1 MSKYL
6 DNKIC
11 NFRPLKN
18 INYNIKKKIFFL
30 SLFKMKSGG
39 YKNFNKYL
47 NGIKKLDEIAKNN
60 DMEVRI
66 FIDQTIES
74 DKEIKNMLE
83 KLDSVT
89 LVVYECSD
97 FLIDK
102 HHVGLFG
109 TLVRFFP
116 LFKFPNNDAK
126 VAFIVDADV
135 VERFMK
141 TQLTIYKAI
150 KEKNLTKKIYIA
162 YGGNFYHI
170 NRNSNKKI
178 SHNGKEYIFPYC
190 VADRIIG
197 FKKINQKPF
206 LKFMDRILLYMNDQT
221 RPEKKLSNYY
231 ISPDKYKIKCE
242 NNICFGIDEFFLN
255 QILFKYLLKHNKPF
269 SYHDIFDFASFNYYK
284 HPNSP
289 ELRKF
294 DENNE
299 NNKNNEN
306 NEKYKNEFMNYMK
319 IVGLDKYSFK
329 ELDEKIYTEDKH
341 ILATDFMKDYANK
354 ILELMDIAKKNEDTI
369 IFNDHD
375 YYYLNNV
382 DYQKYFKIEY
392 IRFINLGM
400 DDIVLNTV
408 RR

>member
-1 MSKYL
+1 MSGYL

-11 NFRPLKN
+11 KFKPLKD
-18 INYNIKKKIFFL
+18 INFNIKKKLFFL
-30 SLFKMKSGG
+30 SLFKMKAGG

-47 NGIKKLDEIAKNN
+47 NGIRKLDQIAKDN

-66 FIDQTIES
+66 FIDDTINS
-74 DKEIKNMLE
+74 DLEIKNMLQSLE
-83 KLDSVT
+83 TVT
-89 LVVYECSD
+89 LILYGCSD
-97 FLIDK
+97 FLVDK

-141 TQLTIYKAI
+141 TQLDIYNAI
-150 KEKNLTKKIYIA
+150 KENKLTKKIYIA
-162 YGGNFYHI
+162 YGGNFFHI

-178 SHNGKEYIFPYC
+178 MHKGNEYIFPYC

-197 FKKINQKPF
+197 FKKINPKPF
-206 LKFMDRILLYMNDQT
+206 LKFMARILLYMNGDN
-221 RPEKKLSNYY
+221 RPEKILSNYY

-255 QILFKYLLKHNKPF
+255 QILFKYLLTHDKPF
-269 SYHDIFDFASFNYYK
+269 AYHDVFDMASFNYYK

-289 ELRKF
+289 ELRKHG
-294 DENNE
+294 EYNE
-299 NNKNNEN
+299 D
-306 NEKYKNEFMNYMK
+306 YKNAFMKYMK
-319 IVGLDKYSFK
+319 LVGLDKYSYK
-329 ELDEKIYTEDKH
+329 EIDEKIYTENKH
-341 ILATDFMKDYANK
+341 IMATGFMKDYANK
-354 ILELMDIAKKNEDTI
+354 VEELMDFAKKNNDNT

-382 DYQKYFKIEY
+382 DYHKYFKIEY
-392 IRFINLGM
+392 IRFINYDM
-400 DDIVLNTV
+400 DDIILNTV